1 MASGQVV
8 PSSTDAGPQKQA
20 AITTGPVPSGSTT
33 MHPMQARIAAQ
44 PNHTNQAMGTYH
56 PWGTSS
62 TPVENPVWVL
72 GYAPSEAYPHGTVTY
87 EDAPVVWSADGAPV
101 PASSGGSWGNVVA
114 AGRASPAHS

>member
-8 PSSTDAGPQKQA
+8 PSSVQAGPQKQA
-20 AITTGPVPSGSTT
+20 AITQAGVPAGSTR
-33 MHPMQARIAAQ
+33 MSGRMQRITAQ
-44 PNHTNQAMGTYH
+44 PNHTNQAMGDYH
-56 PWGTSS
+56 PWGTAS

-87 EDAPVVWSADGAPV
+87 EDAPMVWDSDGAPV

>member
-8 PSSTDAGPQKQA
+8 PSSVQAGPQKQA
-20 AITTGPVPSGSTT
+20 AITQAGVPAGSTR
-33 MHPMQARIAAQ
+33 MSGRMQRITAQ
-44 PNHTNQAMGTYH
+44 PNHTNQAMGDYH

-62 TPVENPVWVL
+62 TPAENPVF
-72 GYAPSEAYPHGTVTY
+72 TVTY
-87 EDAPVVWSADGAPV
+87 HPGQRYPWGSVAYEDMPMVWNTDGAPV